1 MLLTDP
7 PCYEWESSN
16 NAVQL
21 QSQLRMIVRV
31 GDLLCATM
39 VGPREVVVLGGG
51 ISGLTT
57 A

>member
-16 NAVQL
+16 NGVQL